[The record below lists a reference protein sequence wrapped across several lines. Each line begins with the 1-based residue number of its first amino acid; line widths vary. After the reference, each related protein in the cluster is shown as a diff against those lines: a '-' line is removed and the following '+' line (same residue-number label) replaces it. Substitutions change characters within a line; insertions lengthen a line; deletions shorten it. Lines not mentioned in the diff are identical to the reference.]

1 MKYLKDDEF
10 IRGKSPMTKEE
21 IRILSIAKLEIYE
34 NSTVLDI
41 GAGTGSVSIQLCR
54 CCPNGSVT
62 AIEKNTEAI
71 EILFKNEEKFSVTN
85 LVVIEGEALGV
96 EKDINTIFDGIF
108 IGGSGGNI
116 EQIIKRYETKLKRNG
131 KIVLNFITIDNLYK
145 AISVLKELDFEVECS
160 QISVSKT
167 RISSYM
173 FFANNPIFI
182 LSGKKLME

>member
-21 IRILSIAKLEIYE
+21 IRILSIAKLEVDE
-34 NSTVLDI
+34 NSNVLDI
-41 GAGTGSVSIQLCR
+41 GSGTGSVSIQLCR
-54 CCPNGSVT
+54 CCPNGSIL
-62 AIEKNTEAI
+62 AIEKNSEAI
-71 EILFKNEEKFSVTN
+71 EILYKNKEKFKATN
-85 LVVIEGEALGV
+85 LLVIEGEALES
-96 EKDINTIFDGIF
+96 EKLINDIFDGIF

-116 EQIIKRYETKLKRNG
+116 EEIIKTYSAKLKKNG

-145 AISVLKELDFEVECS
+145 ATKVLKELDYEVECS
-160 QISVSKT
+160 QIAVSKT
-167 RISSYM
+167 RNSSYM